1 MDNLFG
7 GVLRFYLTANV
18 HDLDQMPS
26 NEDLIKAIDKLVA
39 DCEAKDANMA
49 IQRKNVGNK
58 PTRVKRHACF
68 KSPNSP
74 LAGLHKK

>member
-39 DCEAKDANMA
+39 DCEAKDAEMA

-58 PTRVKRHACF
+58 PPGVKRLDCF
-68 KSPNSP
+68 KKPNPP
-74 LAGLHKK
+74 LTRQLKK